1 MYCGTVRCTRSK
13 LWGINKKTAPAPAT
27 RPRNVREIVQILLA
41 IGDFIIQ
48 FRVIVSVSFLTW
60 DLTDHSSDTRPSSG
74 IHFWKINIISWKRHN
89 HHAVPHEYLLYP
101 FIKPGKRS
109 VHFGMMSC
117 EPEQTLLYHSVRWST
132 QESVAGGT
140 IMIIS
145 QTSPTLHPS

>member
-1 MYCGTVRCTRSK
+1 MPY
-13 LWGINKKTAPAPAT
+13 I
-27 RPRNVREIVQILLA
+27 
-41 IGDFIIQ
+41 
-48 FRVIVSVSFLTW
+48 
-60 DLTDHSSDTRPSSG
+60 
-74 IHFWKINIISWKRHN
+74 
-89 HHAVPHEYLLYP
+89 AVPHEYLLYP

-117 EPEQTLLYHSVRWST
+117 EPEQTRLYHPVQWST